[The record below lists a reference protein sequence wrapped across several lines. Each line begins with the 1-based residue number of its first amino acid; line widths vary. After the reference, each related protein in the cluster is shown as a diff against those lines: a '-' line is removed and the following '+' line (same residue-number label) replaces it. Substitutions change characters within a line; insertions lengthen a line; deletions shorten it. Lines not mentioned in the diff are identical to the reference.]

1 MLMGSFEENFQ
12 HLIGAHFDFPCFPL
26 SKQDVDII
34 SVPFIVSVVNPK
46 IAENFVLSIH
56 DPDFTVSDDEM
67 SKVIGNCSFCVSEA
81 AAVGEGEDEAFLI

>member
-12 HLIGAHFDFPCFPL
+12 HLIGAHFDFPSFPL

-34 SVPFIVSVVNPK
+34 SVPFIVSVVYPK